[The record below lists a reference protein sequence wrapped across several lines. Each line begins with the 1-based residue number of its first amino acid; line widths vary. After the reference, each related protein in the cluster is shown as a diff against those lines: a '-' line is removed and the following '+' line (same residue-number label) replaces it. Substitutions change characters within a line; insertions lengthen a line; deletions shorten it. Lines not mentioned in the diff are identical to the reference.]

1 MNRGI
6 LDFYTGSKVLLQN
19 DVDRHHVM
27 PRAQF
32 PESTRA
38 RADNIAN
45 IAFIVGDVNKT
56 IGQSDPEVYLPSVGL
71 DVLKSQCIPTNG
83 SLWAIN
89 RADDFG
95 AARPELLAES
105 FNDFV
110 RSSLPQR
117 RLGPVSPSRNRT
129 PERSVPFFCRAA
141 GPTDL
146 EAVTADSVPMIGRC
160 SRG

>member
-1 MNRGI
+1 M
-6 LDFYTGSKVLLQN
+6 LLQN

-71 DVLKSQCIPTNG
+71 DVLKRQCIPTNG

-105 FNDFV
+105 FNDFFGV
-110 RSSLPQR
+110 RC
-117 RLGPVSPSRNRT
+117 PSGGSA
-129 PERSVPFFCRAA
+129 PSHLRATA
-141 GPTDL
+141 RQKDL
-146 EAVTADSVPMIGRC
+146 FPSFAARQGRPI
-160 SRG
+160 